1 MSHPTN
7 RRERFLIGKKLG
19 EKRAFGQ
26 YNSSPTLQGD
36 LEFMRR
42 AEYLRRDTTK
52 LCSCSMCGN
61 PRRKAWKD
69 KLTMQEKRFSECSTP
84 TGGVTSMSQTNAYA
98 LWRSDGRSTDYIP
111 SLSF

>member
-7 RRERFLIGKKLG
+7 RRERFLIGKNRG

-26 YNSSPTLQGD
+26 YNGSPTLQRNP
-36 LEFMRR
+36 EFMRR

-61 PRRKAWKD
+61 PRKKAWKD
-69 KLTMQEKRFSECSTP
+69 RLTLQEKKFNES
-84 TGGVTSMSQTNAYA
+84 
-98 LWRSDGRSTDYIP
+98 I
-111 SLSF
+111 